1 MTQGNR
7 LRDTAL
13 PSFITLGN
21 VACGVGAILL
31 STHALLKDDANLLFH
46 AAWWLVLA
54 TVFDALDGKVARMTR
69 TASHLGSQ
77 LDSLADA
84 ITFGVAPT
92 IVLTTLVQMEG
103 PALGIH
109 MHPRLLIVAPIIFAL
124 CAVLRLAR
132 YNVESETKD
141 HSKDSVAF
149 SGLPSPAAAG
159 IPISLILLYFGL
171 ADPNFVFPVDIA
183 LLEIIREVILR
194 SAPFLLILSAV
205 LMVTQVPY
213 PHFFSWM
220 TRDRPPFKA
229 LAETAVIFGLLMV
242 EPELALFFSGFGF
255 AFIPAIRALPALLK
269 RNSSSMSPPDGNH
282 G

>member
-1 MTQGNR
+1 MPQGNR

-13 PSFITLGN
+13 PSLITLGN
-21 VACGVGAILL
+21 VACGTGAILL
-31 STHALLKDDANLLFH
+31 STHAILKDDANLIFH
-46 AAWWLVLA
+46 AAWWLLLA

-92 IVLTTLVQMEG
+92 IALTTLVHMEG

-109 MHPRLLIVAPIIFAL
+109 MHPRLLVAAPIIFAL

-132 YNVESETKD
+132 YNVESQTKD
-141 HSKDSVAF
+141 LSKDSVAF

-159 IPISLILLYFGL
+159 IPISLILLFFGL
-171 ADPNFVFPVDIA
+171 ADPDFVFPVDVA

-194 SAPFLLILSAV
+194 CAPFLLILVAI
-205 LMVTQVPY
+205 LMVTQIPY

-220 TRDRPPFKA
+220 TRNRAPFRA
-229 LAETAVIFGLLMV
+229 LAETAVIFGFLMV
-242 EPELALFFSGFGF
+242 EPELALFLSGFAF
-255 AFIPAIRALPALLK
+255 VFIPAIRALPSLLS
-269 RNSSSMSPPDGNH
+269 RDDSSMSPQDGSH